1 MSDVSSSRSYAR
13 AGEKRERER
22 EGERQHAHVYIYI
35 HTHTHRERERDAK
48 RHRQKRRAQR
58 KDWKTISSSKKARTN
73 FIHVERCASTG
84 PAGPA
89 RHAAK
94 SRRKLSR
101 AGHFLSRV
109 VVVDAAKRA
118 ALDFLTLHTRVLVV
132 MGVRSFVKVKNT
144 IQKRERDKKK
154 KKKTK
159 KKEDLCSALLCSALF
174 F

>member
-13 AGEKRERER
+13 AGEKRERKRGR
-22 EGERQHAHVYIYI
+22 ETTRARIYIYI
-35 HTHTHRERERDAK
+35 YIYIYKERERCETPPP
-48 RHRQKRRAQR
+48 
-58 KDWKTISSSKKARTN
+58 KTKSTKGLENDIVIKKARTN

-101 AGHFLSRV
+101 ASHFLSRV

-118 ALDFLTLHTRVLVV
+118 LDRH
-132 MGVRSFVKVKNT
+132 
-144 IQKRERDKKK
+144 
-154 KKKTK
+154 
-159 KKEDLCSALLCSALF
+159 
-174 F
+174 

>member
-1 MSDVSSSRSYAR
+1 
-13 AGEKRERER
+13 
-22 EGERQHAHVYIYI
+22 
-35 HTHTHRERERDAK
+35 

>member
-13 AGEKRERER
+13 AGEKRERKRGR
-22 EGERQHAHVYIYI
+22 ETTRARIYIYI
-35 HTHTHRERERDAK
+35 YIYIYIKRERDAK

-109 VVVDAAKRA
+109 VVDAAKRA
-118 ALDFLTLHTRVLVV
+118 LDRH
-132 MGVRSFVKVKNT
+132 
-144 IQKRERDKKK
+144 
-154 KKKTK
+154 
-159 KKEDLCSALLCSALF
+159 
-174 F
+174 

>member
-1 MSDVSSSRSYAR
+1 LKRRRRRRRRKRDVRRLVIAFVRAR
-13 AGEKRERER
+13 GRKEREK
-22 EGERQHAHVYIYI
+22 
-35 HTHTHRERERDAK
+35 ERERDNTRTYIYIYIYIYK
-48 RHRQKRRAQR
+48 ERERCETPPP
-58 KDWKTISSSKKARTN
+58 KTKSTKGLENDIVIKKARTN

-118 ALDFLTLHTRVLVV
+118 LDRH
-132 MGVRSFVKVKNT
+132 
-144 IQKRERDKKK
+144 
-154 KKKTK
+154 
-159 KKEDLCSALLCSALF
+159 
-174 F
+174 